1 MRMID
6 KKIINTGRQFE
17 VDVAKAFAVF
27 FMIVVHVFEHTV
39 TYDESPLWYLVE
51 FFGCAPSA
59 GVFMFVMGLG
69 MVYTRH
75 DSPADF
81 VRRGI
86 KQCVL

>member
-39 TYDESPLWYLVE
+39 QPPHPPLKRSPLPSRGGQG
-51 FFGCAPSA
+51 FGS
-59 GVFMFVMGLG
+59 F
-69 MVYTRH
+69 
-75 DSPADF
+75 
-81 VRRGI
+81 
-86 KQCVL
+86 

>member
-17 VDVAKAFAVF
+17 FDVAKAFAVF

-39 TYDESPLWYLVE
+39 IYDKSPLWYLVE

-59 GVFMFVMGLG
+59 GVFMFAMGLG
-69 MVYTRH
+69 MV
-75 DSPADF
+75 
-81 VRRGI
+81 
-86 KQCVL
+86 